1 MGSGV
6 GAPRLQTTGSVV
18 GALRLSCFV
27 AGGTS
32 PVQAFSP
39 SPAWAGTFLTTEP
52 PGTSSLC
59 FLKAHTMTS
68 EFLFVLVSVLVSLIF
83 QGDASFLS
91 KFFHS
96 VIELVIL
103 PSYFPFNDCRFS
115 VYNL

>member
-6 GAPRLQTTGSVV
+6 GAPRLQTTGSIV

-27 AGGTS
+27 ACGTF
-32 PVQAFSP
+32 PVQASGP
-39 SPAWAGTFLTTEP
+39 SPALAGAFFTTEP
-52 PGTSSLC
+52 PGKSSLC

-91 KFFHS
+91 KFFHIVS
-96 VIELVIL
+96 
-103 PSYFPFNDCRFS
+103 
-115 VYNL
+115 